1 MKTFGFDYLM
11 VATLADTR
19 ANNERQA
26 QYFRELR
33 REAELQERSRH
44 AWKMRRQAL
53 RALLASV
60 VPIDKATKPRRAS
73 CSAKSRLALPRPIAV
88 SGS

>member
-19 ANNERQA
+19 MDNERQA

-44 AWKMRRQAL
+44 AWKARREAV
-53 RALLASV
+53 RSMLASV
-60 VPIDKATKPRRAS
+60 VKRLPHAGNGGQVATAS
-73 CSAKSRLALPRPIAV
+73 
-88 SGS
+88 

>member
-19 ANNERQA
+19 ADNERQA

-60 VPIDKATKPRRAS
+60 VKRLPHGGNGGQVATAS
-73 CSAKSRLALPRPIAV
+73 
-88 SGS
+88 